1 MSAASSPAPSTDGS
15 ALLRTEGLS
24 RRYGGLVA
32 VSELSFALHP
42 GEILGLIG
50 PNGAGKSTTFNLISG
65 FVKPSA
71 GRLFFGETDVT
82 DESATRISRRGLVRT
97 FQHGS
102 LLREMTVRDNIL
114 VGTFH
119 ALKKFER
126 AARIQETASL
136 LGLTEVL
143 DEPAGKLPH
152 GTQRMVSIAI
162 ALASRPTILCLD
174 EPLTG
179 LNQTEVAGALEAI
192 RRIRD
197 EHGTAIL
204 FVEHNMR
211 AVMRLC
217 DRLIVLNHGVLLCEG
232 TPEEVTKDD
241 RVISAYLGRR
251 K

>member
-1 MSAASSPAPSTDGS
+1 MTEASSPAPRTDGKP
-15 ALLRTEGLS
+15 LLRTEGLS

-32 VSELSFALHP
+32 VSELTFALHP

-71 GRLFFGETDVT
+71 GRLFFGATDVT
-82 DESATRISRRGLVRT
+82 GDSATRISRRGLVRT

-119 ALKKFER
+119 ALKKTER

-143 DEPAGKLPH
+143 DEAAGRLPH
-152 GTQRMVSIAI
+152 GTQRMISIAI

-179 LNQTEVAGALEAI
+179 LNQTEVAGALDAI

-211 AVMRLC
+211 AVMKLC
-217 DRLIVLNHGVLLCEG
+217 DRLIVLNHGELLCEG